1 MAPDSELSL
10 LQFAEFQIDLRTRE
24 LRRER
29 KLIRMQDLP
38 VRLLILLAT
47 RAGELV
53 TREEIEQ
60 ELWGD
65 DHFVD
70 FDHGINT
77 AMRKVREALGENP
90 DSPRFI
96 ETLPRKGY
104 RFIASVHRGP
114 TNLSEASAY
123 ASVEE
128 SNVVPPPIEPS
139 PLAAASTDE
148 PAPLSESGSPTAW
161 LQSESS
167 AAVAE
172 VEFALPSGP
181 SRQLFLLTQAG

>member
-1 MAPDSELSL
+1 MVPESESSL
-10 LQFAEFQIDLRTRE
+10 LQFAEFEIDLRTRE
-24 LRRER
+24 LRRQQQ
-29 KLIRMQDLP
+29 LIRMQDLP

-77 AMRKVREALGENP
+77 AMRKVREALGE
-90 DSPRFI
+90 STEEPRLI

-104 RFIASVHRGP
+104 RF
-114 TNLSEASAY
+114 
-123 ASVEE
+123 
-128 SNVVPPPIEPS
+128 
-139 PLAAASTDE
+139 LAAVERGGVIPAAPQLAADPPSDPPDRKSTR
-148 PAPLSESGSPTAW
+148 LN
-161 LQSESS
+161 SS
-167 AAVAE
+167 H
-172 VEFALPSGP
+172 
-181 SRQLFLLTQAG
+181 